1 MKCPIPLPVLQTMW
15 KTQPENTGRKK
26 KIITNKNN
34 KTRLCAVQVAMYL
47 RDIFLYAFS
56 LRCAFAGHFT
66 CCLVKDCNVKIQKCT
81 ANFKPF
87 NQSHNMHL
95 AKSSFF
101 FFFFLGRNQNCCIQ
115 MHIPFLSNIHRFPC
129 SSFYVS
135 QYLLM
140 LSDGFLGDALNGQT
154 HQFDASVG

>member
-1 MKCPIPLPVLQTMW
+1 MW

-101 FFFFLGRNQNCCIQ
+101 FFFFPRQKLELLHLEAHPIS
-115 MHIPFLSNIHRFPC
+115 IKYTPFPL
-129 SSFYVS
+129 
-135 QYLLM
+135 QL
-140 LSDGFLGDALNGQT
+140 FLC
-154 HQFDASVG
+154 

>member
-1 MKCPIPLPVLQTMW
+1 MWKRRFSQRMLKKMKCPIPLPVLQTMW

-101 FFFFLGRNQNCCIQ
+101 FFFSSAEIRIAAFRSTSHFYQIYTVSPAALF
-115 MHIPFLSNIHRFPC
+115 MLVNIF
-129 SSFYVS
+129 
-135 QYLLM
+135 
-140 LSDGFLGDALNGQT
+140 
-154 HQFDASVG
+154 